1 MYDCTYEDCI
11 YTDET
16 DKKENMM
23 AREITDD
30 EIKEWMQLLTEQETM
45 EFFDGI
51 NMRAAL
57 LMHKLFPNNKFI
69 WDMVLDKTYRK

>member
-1 MYDCTYEDCI
+1 
-11 YTDET
+11 
-16 DKKENMM
+16 M

-57 LMHKLFPNNKFI
+57 LMHKLFPNNK
-69 WDMVLDKTYRK
+69 LCKR

>member
-1 MYDCTYEDCI
+1 
-11 YTDET
+11 
-16 DKKENMM
+16 M

-30 EIKEWMQLLTEQETM
+30 EIKEWMQ
-45 EFFDGI
+45 FFDGI

>member
-1 MYDCTYEDCI
+1 
-11 YTDET
+11 
-16 DKKENMM
+16 M

-57 LMHKLFPNNKFI
+57 LMH
-69 WDMVLDKTYRK
+69 

>member
-1 MYDCTYEDCI
+1 
-11 YTDET
+11 
-16 DKKENMM
+16 MM

-57 LMHKLFPNNKFI
+57 LMQKLFPNNKFI

>member
-1 MYDCTYEDCI
+1 
-11 YTDET
+11 
-16 DKKENMM
+16 M

-57 LMHKLFPNNKFI
+57 LIHCQAKVNTKQGLFYDKSRNINKFI
-69 WDMVLDKTYRK
+69 

>member
-11 YTDET
+11 YTDEI

>member
-1 MYDCTYEDCI
+1 MYDCIYEDCI
-11 YTDET
+11 YTNEI